1 MATEPNVREVT
12 HTMKVEMG
20 PRGFN
25 AYLDDG
31 LFAASSS
38 ISTLEK
44 VVANLVQLATGQEV
58 EVLIRSKNET
68 AQS

>member
-1 MATEPNVREVT
+1 MSAEPNVREIT

-25 AYLDDG
+25 AYLDDE

-38 ISTLEK
+38 VSTLEK
-44 VVANLVQLATGQEV
+44 VVANLVLLATGQEV
-58 EVLIRSKNET
+58 VVLIRSKNES
-68 AQS
+68 AQT